1 MNDLREKSTVP
12 REIRRTP
19 RALPLASAPIHFETM
34 KLTLPT
40 ARFAALLALL
50 TTLPALA
57 QAHPGH
63 SAVDWFTAAP
73 HLGHESEYAIWF
85 SIAGILTLA
94 YGIYRLGTR
103 KR

>member
-1 MNDLREKSTVP
+1 
-12 REIRRTP
+12 
-19 RALPLASAPIHFETM
+19 M

-73 HLGHESEYAIWF
+73 HTGHGSEYAIWF

>member
-1 MNDLREKSTVP
+1 MKQ
-12 REIRRTP
+12 TP
-19 RALPLASAPIHFETM
+19 
-34 KLTLPT
+34 PT

-73 HLGHESEYAIWF
+73 HSGHESEYAIWL
-85 SIAGILTLA
+85 SVAGILTLA

-103 KR
+103 QR

>member
-1 MNDLREKSTVP
+1 MKPTKS
-12 REIRRTP
+12 
-19 RALPLASAPIHFETM
+19 
-34 KLTLPT
+34 T
-40 ARFAALLALL
+40 ARFASLLALL

-73 HLGHESEYAIWF
+73 HTGHESEYAMWL
-85 SIAGILTLA
+85 SIAGVLTLA
-94 YGIYRLGTR
+94 FGIYRLGTR